1 MTFSP
6 VQTCSPAAPP
16 AISSLLQT
24 LETLLSRLTLPR
36 MNAFSRCLLLALS
49 THPEIQGCSPPP
61 HPCSIMTRTSHHLP
75 SLLAESA
82 HRLRPFTQPFFHP
95 LPLTRPTL
103 PHPARPATFL
113 HTTTW
118 LSFKR
123 EGAPSLL
130 QHNRSFLPL
139 WLYPPVTT
147 AHSLP
152 HGKPGKATPAPT
164 HSYIN
169 IFCSTVLYCL
179 FWLLKD
185 RPETEERWVSMEEG
199 CGWWRERLFVA
210 FSWRRPAVLLSTNC
224 HQSCWKSLYFL

>member
-1 MTFSP
+1 
-6 VQTCSPAAPP
+6 
-16 AISSLLQT
+16 
-24 LETLLSRLTLPR
+24 
-36 MNAFSRCLLLALS
+36 MNAFSRCLLLAPS

-61 HPCSIMTRTSHHLP
+61 PAPAPSWLGLLSTSTVCRLSQPTVSGHLLNLFSTR
-75 SLLAESA
+75 LL
-82 HRLRPFTQPFFHP
+82 
-95 LPLTRPTL
+95 LTRPTL

-123 EGAPSLL
+123 EAAPSLL
-130 QHNRSFLPL
+130 QHNRPFLPL
-139 WLYPPVTT
+139 PDSVTT

-164 HSYIN
+164 DSNIN

-185 RPETEERWVSMEEG
+185 RPET
-199 CGWWRERLFVA
+199 
-210 FSWRRPAVLLSTNC
+210 
-224 HQSCWKSLYFL
+224 Q